1 MDCSLPHFSI
11 HGIFQARV
19 LEWVAISF
27 SRGSSQ
33 PRDRTWVSHIVGR
46 RFTIWATREV
56 SFPTFL
62 TFLGFLTNMQPLMY
76 SELISFAKVFSTF
89 FTLVDFPT
97 RTCSL
102 MLNMHWDLT
111 KTLPIF
117 LTFTSF
123 LSIKISL
130 MQSKRCTF
138 FHRWEFL
145 YSWLFHPSMKK
156 SERKQKL
163 PKYFIFLYEKNW
175 ISMEGTNWKEC
186 PLKMGNLDNI
196 KILLWKF

>member
-1 MDCSLPHFSI
+1 MDCSLPRSSI

-33 PRDRTWVSHIVGR
+33 SRDRTWVSRIVGR

-62 TFLGFLTNMQPLMY
+62 PFFRISHQRATSVY
-76 SELISFAKVFSTF
+76 SELMSGAKVFSTF
-89 FTLVDFPT
+89 FTLVGFST

-102 MLNMHWDLT
+102 MLNMLWDLT

-145 YSWLFHPSMKK
+145 YSWLFHPSMEK
-156 SERKQKL
+156 SGRKQKL

-175 ISMEGTNWKEC
+175 ISMEGTYWKEC
-186 PLKMGNLDNI
+186 PLKMGNLDNTE
-196 KILLWKF
+196 ILLWKF